1 MVCLSIYWYQ
11 FDIRATVI
19 CQLLDKNCCPN
30 DTIDNHLIMLR
41 YSLPIN
47 VYNQS
52 GVPCQSWLERQSS
65 KWEVPVVGSSPTVGK
80 NFLFCN
86 SPFLHV
92 SHSLTV
98 TINEN
103 IPTQSVASP
112 RTPHLSM
119 IYVHCDLD
127 LWPLT
132 SKINRVHPLIM
143 VDMSAKFDKEIC
155 NGLVSIVFTRFSHGR
170 KDARTEPQKRYYIPT
185 ATRCAGIMK
194 CDIHLANTGSKISTR
209 PVAFATI
216 FTTGRSK
223 FGPAI
228 AQMAST
234 T

>member
-1 MVCLSIYWYQ
+1 MSSAYTPLKSHIAGIYILCILR
-11 FDIRATVI
+11 FA
-19 CQLLDKNCCPN
+19 KNCTREN
-30 DTIDNHLIMLR
+30 KDTAFDHKIAKFDTREKFRLYGMLR

-52 GVPCQSWLERQSS
+52 GVPCQSWLECQSS
-65 KWEVPVVGSSPTVGK
+65 KWEVPVVGLSPTVGK

-98 TINEN
+98 IINE
-103 IPTQSVASP
+103 
-112 RTPHLSM
+112 
-119 IYVHCDLD
+119 
-127 LWPLT
+127 
-132 SKINRVHPLIM
+132 
-143 VDMSAKFDKEIC
+143 
-155 NGLVSIVFTRFSHGR
+155 
-170 KDARTEPQKRYYIPT
+170 
-185 ATRCAGIMK
+185 MK